1 KPNKQH
7 TPTTHPQPTKKR
19 KGRRKFLSPVHVPS
33 MVLEVDFPDSVPII
47 VARPFFFRV
56 LDGGV
61 PPLGV
66 EAHVVNLRGHG
77 GSEGDWQTA
86 GLPECQRMSP

>member
-1 KPNKQH
+1 
-7 TPTTHPQPTKKR
+7 
-19 KGRRKFLSPVHVPS
+19 

-86 GLPECQRMSP
+86 GLPECLEDVTVAIRRLGAPPILIGHSMGGMIV